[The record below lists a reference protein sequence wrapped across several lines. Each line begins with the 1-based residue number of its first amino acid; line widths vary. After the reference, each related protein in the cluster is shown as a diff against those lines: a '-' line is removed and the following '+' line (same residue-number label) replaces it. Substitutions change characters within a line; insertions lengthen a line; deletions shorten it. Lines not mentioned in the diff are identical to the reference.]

1 MNRSSGFTIIEVLTA
16 LAVFATIVTLL
27 GGIMPA
33 LGMTG
38 RSGGGLQ
45 VNQATQAYLE
55 TVQQQWQTDDNR
67 FGVLTT
73 APATLDAYTWS
84 VTVCALDA
92 AYACTNTVTYSQPT
106 VPSYAAPA
114 GSDLMRVVLRYR
126 PVSASRAQGPL
137 VSTMEVH
144 R

>member
-27 GGIMPA
+27 GGMMPA

-38 RSGGGLQ
+38 RSTGGLQ

-73 APATLDAYTWS
+73 APTALSDYTWTL
-84 VTVCALDA
+84 TVCALDA
-92 AYACTNTVTYSQPT
+92 AYACTNTATYTQPT
-106 VPSYAAPA
+106 VPAYTAPA
-114 GSDLMRVVLRYR
+114 GSDLVRLVLRYL
-126 PVSASRAQGPL
+126 PAGSRAQGPL
-137 VSTMEVH
+137 VTTLEVH
-144 R
+144 K